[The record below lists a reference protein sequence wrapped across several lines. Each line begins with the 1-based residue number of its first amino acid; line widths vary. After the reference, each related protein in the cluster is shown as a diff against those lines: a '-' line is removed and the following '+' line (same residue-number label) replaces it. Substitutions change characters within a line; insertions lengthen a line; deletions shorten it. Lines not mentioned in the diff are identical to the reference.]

1 MNRVIIRLVG
11 GLGNQLFQYTTARAV
26 AFRNGSDLLL
36 DIREFSNDNGKWRYS
51 LHHFNIN
58 ARIAKISELPP
69 PRTARFRY
77 NLWRL
82 FGNNPKFVR
91 ERGLGFNSKLMT
103 IGTECY
109 LHGYFQSETYFTNI
123 ADLVRNELR
132 IITPPNAAN
141 TKLLS
146 TLSNETT
153 VSLHIRRGDY
163 LSTNGTGTFATCGLD
178 YYTTAISYLA
188 RQIGSIVIYVFS
200 DDPDWARDNLLSDYP
215 IIILDQNSGNL
226 DYEDLRL
233 MSACQHNIIS
243 NSTFSWW
250 GAWLNP
256 NPGKIVIAPYNWFA
270 SGHPVNPDIIPS
282 NWVIIAN

>member
-26 AFRNGSDLLL
+26 AFRNGSDLLM
-36 DIREFSNDNGKWRYS
+36 DIRDIINGNGKWRYS
-51 LHHFNIN
+51 LNHFNIN
-58 ARIAKISELPP
+58 ARIANNSELPP
-69 PRTARFRY
+69 PRTAVIRY

-82 FGNNPKFVR
+82 FGDSPKFVR

-103 IGTECY
+103 IGTGCY
-109 LHGYFQSETYFTNI
+109 LHGYFQSEAYFTNI

-132 IITPPNAAN
+132 FMTPPNAVN

-163 LSTNGTGTFATCGLD
+163 LSTNGTSAFATCGLD
-178 YYTTAISYLA
+178 YYTRAISHIA
-188 RQIGSIVIYVFS
+188 KQIGSIVIYVFS
-200 DDPDWARDNLLSDYP
+200 NDPDWAQENLCFDYP
-215 IIILDQNSGNL
+215 TIILNQNSGSL

-256 NPGKIVIAPYNWFA
+256 NPKKIVIAPNNWFA

-282 NWVIIAN
+282 NWIKIAN